1 MAIYGYTAYSA
12 AKYGVRGLAEV
23 LDMEVRCHN
32 IAVSISYPPE
42 VDTPM
47 LQVRGRERGREGRL
61 ISLFLSLSHTYACAH
76 THTHSFRKRWDT
88 APTLSSLSAVLAV
101 CSRLTRLHGTS
112 AVELREGSSRS
123 TMALMASYWGP

>member
-1 MAIYGYTAYSA
+1 MLNSGLSPTNSLSLSLSLFLSLPLQMAVYGYTAYSA

-47 LQVRGRERGREGRL
+47 LQVGERERERREKRKIDCSLPPSLGR
-61 ISLFLSLSHTYACAH
+61 S
-76 THTHSFRKRWDT
+76 
-88 APTLSSLSAVLAV
+88 
-101 CSRLTRLHGTS
+101 
-112 AVELREGSSRS
+112 GSP
-123 TMALMASYWGP
+123 L